1 MAGVELMRGIRRRD
15 DLILALVRDLDG
27 TTSQWRSA
35 LEHIGWHE
43 RGIEVF
49 IAEMCILHAY
59 AVLGERSRTKESVYV
74 GHDEFLEFCGNVVS
88 QDLN

>member
-1 MAGVELMRGIRRRD
+1 MAGVELMRGVRSRE
-15 DLILALVRDLDG
+15 DLDLVVHRDLDG

-35 LEHIGWHE
+35 LQDVGWPE

-49 IAEMCILHAY
+49 IAETCILHAY
-59 AVLGERSRTKESVYV
+59 LILGMRSRTRESVDV

-88 QDLN
+88 MDMN